1 MLPNEDA
8 YSIESHYNGLLEF
21 PQYTRPEE
29 WHGRRVPEVLLTGD
43 HRTVTEWQNREALR
57 VTARKRP
64 DMYGKFIA
72 EQHERLWSA
81 FLEDK
86 DIPPETRCSG
96 VVRFG
101 KTADEADR
109 LAKLVMRG
117 KKRADISVQSGELPW
132 RGEYLIVT
140 DGAGLGKCVVQV
152 FNVKTV
158 PFSGVTEEMCGF
170 TAECSSPDEWRA
182 VQEADISAETPVAF
196 WQFRLVYK
204 YHEEER

>member
-1 MLPNEDA
+1 MLDELEVGGAVGRELCADRRGASSADSRGRLLTQAPPGYFRMRDA
-8 YSIESHYNGLLEF
+8 YSIESHWNGLLEF

-57 VTARKRP
+57 VTAKKRP

-117 KKRADISVQSGELPW
+117 KKRADLSVQSGELPR

-140 DGAGLGKCVVQV
+140 DGAGLGKCAAA
-152 FNVKTV
+152 
-158 PFSGVTEEMCGF
+158 GF
-170 TAECSSPDEWRA
+170 QRENRA
-182 VQEADISAETPVAF
+182 VQ
-196 WQFRLVYK
+196 RG
-204 YHEEER
+204 H

>member
-1 MLPNEDA
+1 M
-8 YSIESHYNGLLEF
+8 
-21 PQYTRPEE
+21 
-29 WHGRRVPEVLLTGD
+29 LLTGD

-64 DMYGKFIA
+64 DMYGKFIS

-109 LAKLVMRG
+109 LTRLVMRG
-117 KKRADISVQSGELPW
+117 KKRADISVQSGELPR

-204 YHEEER
+204 YHKEER

>member
-1 MLPNEDA
+1 MPFASPARTPSAAHITIRRSRAWA
-8 YSIESHYNGLLEF
+8 YRF
-21 PQYTRPEE
+21 
-29 WHGRRVPEVLLTGD
+29 D
-43 HRTVTEWQNREALR
+43 F
-57 VTARKRP
+57 AR
-64 DMYGKFIA
+64 
-72 EQHERLWSA
+72 SA
-81 FLEDK
+81 
-86 DIPPETRCSG
+86 
-96 VVRFG
+96 
-101 KTADEADR
+101 
-109 LAKLVMRG
+109 
-117 KKRADISVQSGELPW
+117 ISSGELPR

-204 YHEEER
+204 YHKEER

>member
-1 MLPNEDA
+1 MR
-8 YSIESHYNGLLEF
+8 S
-21 PQYTRPEE
+21 
-29 WHGRRVPEVLLTGD
+29 
-43 HRTVTEWQNREALR
+43 
-57 VTARKRP
+57 
-64 DMYGKFIA
+64 
-72 EQHERLWSA
+72 
-81 FLEDK
+81 
-86 DIPPETRCSG
+86 
-96 VVRFG
+96 VRG
-101 KTADEADR
+101 E
-109 LAKLVMRG
+109 
-117 KKRADISVQSGELPW
+117 ISR

-204 YHEEER
+204 YHKEER